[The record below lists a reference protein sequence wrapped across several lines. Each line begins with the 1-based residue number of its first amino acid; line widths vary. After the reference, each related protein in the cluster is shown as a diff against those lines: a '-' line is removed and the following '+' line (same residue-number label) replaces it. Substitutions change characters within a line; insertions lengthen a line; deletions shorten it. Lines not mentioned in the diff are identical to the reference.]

1 MNLFSQHIKVKKGE
15 ISENIFQDISYR
27 EINTNLT
34 KNQTENLLWE
44 SFYDV
49 DVIEFKSI
57 LNLPNKI
64 LYTSNILFLF
74 NRLSIKKF
82 GRLLCL
88 IK

>member
-1 MNLFSQHIKVKKGE
+1 MKPINQYIKVKKGE

-49 DVIEFKSI
+49 DVIEFEKS
-57 LNLPNKI
+57 LNISKKM
-64 LYTSNILFLF
+64 LYTRNITSLMMILTKVIRIEAP
-74 NRLSIKKF
+74 NY
-82 GRLLCL
+82 
-88 IK
+88 